1 MKLNLGVGRDALDG
15 WVNVDIK
22 QYAGV
27 NVIWNLNI
35 VPWPFENEQ
44 FDEILAL
51 DILEHV
57 VDLTAVMDECWR
69 VLQAGGEITIRGP
82 VAGGINHYADP
93 THLRGF
99 IARSFNYY
107 AANTQ
112 PGVEVPLIYGE
123 GRWKLDS
130 VTEDGPNIL
139 FKLKR
144 LP

>member
-22 QYAGV
+22 QYTGV

-69 VLQAGGEITIRGP
+69 ILQPGGEITIRGP
-82 VAGGINHYADP
+82 VAGELNHFADP

-99 IARSFNYY
+99 MARSFNYY
-107 AANTQ
+107 AANMQ

-123 GRWKLDS
+123 GRWELTFAHKENL
-130 VTEDGPNIL
+130 NIW
-139 FKLKR
+139 FKLTR
-144 LP
+144 LA